1 MLKICH
7 FLKRIN
13 KEGHSSNFT
22 HIQGFLTKYLL
33 IFLNNYLL
41 IVFKKKSSFM
51 YTSNTFSY
59 VELLK
64 KKKKITPLTTTFDSI
79 TILAFLSPIHAC
91 IILDKDMNFKPGWLA
106 SPVIFSWLCF
116 HFYFFFCRIFMS
128 LIKLSV
134 YLKALSFLNLYMDS
148 LNGKIY
154 ILVLLKK
161 ALISYYTLNE
171 LNILSC

>member
-1 MLKICH
+1 
-7 FLKRIN
+7 
-13 KEGHSSNFT
+13 
-22 HIQGFLTKYLL
+22 
-33 IFLNNYLL
+33 
-41 IVFKKKSSFM
+41 M

-59 VELLK
+59 IELQE
-64 KKKKITPLTTTFDSI
+64 KKKITPLTTTFDSI